1 MSKVKIIDK
10 NCINN
15 IKTERNI
22 LSTLHNDFIV
32 NMYYAFQ
39 DYSNVY
45 LVIDYLLG
53 GDLRYHIEKKKIFSE
68 KETKFIISNI
78 IIGLEYIHSKN
89 IIHRDIKPE
98 NLIFDSFGYI
108 RITDFGISK
117 INEKDNSNESSGTPG
132 YMAPEVL
139 FFQNHSFPVDYY
151 ALGIICYELCL
162 GKRPYLGD
170 REEIKEK
177 MLNKQ
182 IELNDNELPFGWSED
197 FISFTNLLLEIRIEE
212 RLGSKNGS
220 KELKKHPW
228 IKDINWDDL
237 INKKIEAPFI
247 PSNFENNFDKNYC
260 EFLEIPG
267 RETVTRYRKYLE
279 INDFDNIFKGYTFV
293 FQDKNNDIFS
303 LKDIITQKD
312 YKILSNS
319 TKNSKSKIITFING
333 LMLSPSNK
341 VALSQKQTWRKIL
354 FCKSYSI
361 NILPIN
367 PNKIKIYRSSDPPS
381 FNSKIYSTFSKINQN
396 KVNNLYYICSNPNVK
411 NRINSKIKSNAK
423 LRQNK
428 KIKTINSS
436 YNLTSSIIESKS
448 RHTLKN
454 KTKSSN
460 YIMSHTTSNYLRK
473 RPKSS
478 KIFHQTK
485 DKTSSK
491 NFKFLAVKKIT
502 DLPGFKNKLNSW
514 IQRSL
519 FTFKNNI
526 NNNKNKEG
534 SLPKNS
540 SYLNLN
546 NKRNDNNKKN
556 NKFRNKKISD
566 SIFNYN
572 SKFFKN
578 ILNKNSPMTLSKYKL
593 NNISI
598 KVKSDMISQKI
609 LEIKSEINN

>member
-10 NCINN
+10 KSINS
-15 IKTERNI
+15 IKTERDL
-22 LSTLHNDFIV
+22 LSKLHNDFIV

-39 DYSNVY
+39 DYSNLY
-45 LVIDYLLG
+45 LVMDYLKG
-53 GDLRYHIEKKKIFSE
+53 GDLRYHIEKKDNFSE
-68 KETKFIISNI
+68 QETKFIISNI
-78 IIGLEYIHSKN
+78 ILGLEYIHNNN

-98 NLIFDSFGYI
+98 NLIFDSFGYL

-117 INEKDNSNESSGTPG
+117 INEYDNSNESSGTPG
-132 YMAPEVL
+132 YMSPEVL
-139 FFQNHSFPVDYY
+139 FYQNHSFPVDFY
-151 ALGIICYELCL
+151 ALGIIGYELCL
-162 GKRPYLGD
+162 KKRPYVGN

-177 MLNKQ
+177 MLIEQ
-182 IELNDNELPFGWSED
+182 IDLSYEELPFGWNEN
-197 FISFTNLLLEIRIEE
+197 FINFTNLLLEIRIEE

-228 IKDINWDDL
+228 IRDINWDDL

-367 PNKIKIYRSSDPPS
+367 PNKIKNIEVLIHQVLIQKFILP
-381 FNSKIYSTFSKINQN
+381 FQKLI
-396 KVNNLYYICSNPNVK
+396 
-411 NRINSKIKSNAK
+411 KIK
-423 LRQNK
+423 
-428 KIKTINSS
+428 
-436 YNLTSSIIESKS
+436 
-448 RHTLKN
+448 
-454 KTKSSN
+454 
-460 YIMSHTTSNYLRK
+460 
-473 RPKSS
+473 
-478 KIFHQTK
+478 
-485 DKTSSK
+485 
-491 NFKFLAVKKIT
+491 
-502 DLPGFKNKLNSW
+502 
-514 IQRSL
+514 
-519 FTFKNNI
+519 
-526 NNNKNKEG
+526 
-534 SLPKNS
+534 
-540 SYLNLN
+540 
-546 NKRNDNNKKN
+546 
-556 NKFRNKKISD
+556 
-566 SIFNYN
+566 
-572 SKFFKN
+572 
-578 ILNKNSPMTLSKYKL
+578 
-593 NNISI
+593 
-598 KVKSDMISQKI
+598 
-609 LEIKSEINN
+609 